1 MLPLSALERAGSEI
15 ANYRGSGMSVM
26 EMSHRSKVFLRIFE
40 ETQEKLR
47 RLMRVPD
54 GYRVLLLQTGASGQF
69 SMIPLNL
76 MGRTGK
82 ADYAVT
88 GNFSSIAMKEAKK
101 YGMVNI
107 AADSGDR
114 DHSYIPAQEQ
124 LKLDPEASYF
134 YYCANNTIYGTEWQY
149 VPETGAVP
157 LVCDMSSDILSRP
170 VDLSKFG
177 IVYAGAQKNMAP
189 AGLTV
194 VIIREDLAGH
204 ELPFTPLIMNY
215 QTMIEKDSMYNTPPC
230 WCIYMLGL
238 TLDWVEE
245 QGGVEGMEKLRTL
258 RSSML
263 YDTLDSSRL
272 FRCHFGRLQLTFPQ
286 ALVLNVLGEEGP
298 MPISVLAE
306 RTGSANSTVSGIVDR
321 LEKLDL
327 ARRDRSGKDRR
338 IIYVAVT
345 DKYQALREKAEA
357 NVAGYFASVLST
369 MPPQD
374 RDMVAQALLR
384 LDEALLEPVVKTVAL
399 SILTRL
405 TAEVCRS
412 SGEGGLAAFVETA
425 GTILALGA
433 ALPLARAVTALLAEM
448 LT

>member
-101 YGMVNI
+101 YGTVNI

-194 VIIREDLAGH
+194 VIIREDLLR
-204 ELPFTPLIMNY
+204 EDLPQFVPTYMSYKTHADN
-215 QTMIEKDSMYNTPPC
+215 DSLYNTPNC
-230 WCIYMLGL
+230 WAIYCCGKVFKYLLANGGL
-238 TLDWVEE
+238 EAMNKRNEEKAAVLYDFLDQSKFFTGAVRKEDRSLMNVPFVTPSKE
-245 QGGVEGMEKLRTL
+245 QDADVVAASKAAGFDNLKGHKSVGGLRASIYNAMPKEGVE
-258 RSSML
+258 
-263 YDTLDSSRL
+263 
-272 FRCHFGRLQLTFPQ
+272 
-286 ALVLNVLGEEGP
+286 ALVEFLKKYE
-298 MPISVLAE
+298 AE
-306 RTGSANSTVSGIVDR
+306 HA
-321 LEKLDL
+321 
-327 ARRDRSGKDRR
+327 
-338 IIYVAVT
+338 
-345 DKYQALREKAEA
+345 
-357 NVAGYFASVLST
+357 
-369 MPPQD
+369 
-374 RDMVAQALLR
+374 
-384 LDEALLEPVVKTVAL
+384 
-399 SILTRL
+399 
-405 TAEVCRS
+405 
-412 SGEGGLAAFVETA
+412 
-425 GTILALGA
+425 
-433 ALPLARAVTALLAEM
+433 
-448 LT
+448 